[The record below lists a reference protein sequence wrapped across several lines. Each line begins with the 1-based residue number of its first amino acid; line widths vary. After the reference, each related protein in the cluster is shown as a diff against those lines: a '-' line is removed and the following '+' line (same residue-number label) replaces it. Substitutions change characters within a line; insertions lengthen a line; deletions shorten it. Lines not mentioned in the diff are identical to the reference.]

1 MLFTFVPGSLWQMI
15 LAIDGAYHRNTIQII
30 GLSIFNALFLA
41 WAALQVSSYLTPS
54 RRYHIESDKLFDI
67 RFLFLADLGTPDDL
81 QRHPADRYRWR
92 YQRLR
97 SDLRYP
103 RGCVDG
109 DDVRGDSVRRG
120 GASYAELVRV
130 QGDGVA
136 DLSRSVGVCFRALS
150 LSRLLTRRLTSCVD
164 LGADLRIKA
173 YNFHYQIFVCILR
186 FAAFFFAGFGIQV
199 RPLLR
204 LLYISPSSPRGY

>member
-1 MLFTFVPGSLWQMI
+1 MLFTFVPESLWQMI

-41 WAALQVSSYLTPS
+41 WAALQVSYHLTPS
-54 RRYHIESDKLFDI
+54 QRYHIESNKSSDLCSS
-67 RFLFLADLGTPDDL
+67 LSLADLGTPDDL
-81 QRHPADRYRWR
+81 QGHSTDRYGWR

-103 RGCVDG
+103 RGRVDG

-120 GASYAELVRV
+120 GAGHAELVRL

-136 DLSRSVGVCFRALS
+136 DLSRSVGIP
-150 LSRLLTRRLTSCVD
+150 
-164 LGADLRIKA
+164 RI
-173 YNFHYQIFVCILR
+173 Y
-186 FAAFFFAGFGIQV
+186 FA
-199 RPLLR
+199 
-204 LLYISPSSPRGY
+204 

>member
-1 MLFTFVPGSLWQMI
+1 MLFTSAPGSLWQMI

-41 WAALQVSSYLTPS
+41 WAALQVSSHLTPS
-54 RRYHIESDKLFDI
+54 QRYHIDPNYPICALP
-67 RFLFLADLGTPDDL
+67 ADLGTPDDL
-81 QRHPADRYRWR
+81 QRHPTDRYRWR

-109 DDVRGDSVRRG
+109 DDVGGDSVRRG
-120 GASYAELVRV
+120 GAGHAELVRV

-136 DLSRSVGVCFRALS
+136 DLSRSV
-150 LSRLLTRRLTSCVD
+150 D
-164 LGADLRIKA
+164 IPRI
-173 YNFHYQIFVCILR
+173 Y
-186 FAAFFFAGFGIQV
+186 FA
-199 RPLLR
+199 
-204 LLYISPSSPRGY
+204 